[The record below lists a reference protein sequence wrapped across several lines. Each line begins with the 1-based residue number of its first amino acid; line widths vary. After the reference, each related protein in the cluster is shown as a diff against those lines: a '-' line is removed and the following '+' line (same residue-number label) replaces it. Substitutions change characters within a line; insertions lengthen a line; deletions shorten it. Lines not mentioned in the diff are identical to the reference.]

1 MSADKG
7 NQTEKTAPEAAQAPV
22 VEPLAVEEAPQ
33 VPAGKARVVVAVD
46 FANPHRV
53 GRTYTVD
60 QAEAEVLVR
69 EGRARYTR

>member
-1 MSADKG
+1 MTAGKD
-7 NQTEKTAPEAAQAPV
+7 TEKAAPEAAQAPV